1 MTMFIKNTSGK
12 TDVSAVFFMA
22 SSAIQPLPPWQLQQL
37 LLQLESAAKGKRKAL
52 SETGMM
58 PGCSARLLD
67 LSDQT
72 EVWLTLVYP
81 QQEQPEQ
88 GFISV
93 LSPLGAALLG
103 KNVGEV
109 AEVTL
114 FRRTLRFMLC
124 DLMSVK
130 QPPAFH
136 PSVKEKTMSQTL
148 AKQALPEPA
157 LAEHALPKIALPEI
171 VLSSLDLD
179 RLDQLL
185 SRLPATDPA
194 RLQLEQE
201 LDRGAVVEPAAM
213 PANIVTMNSTVRLRL
228 LKTGEEPCLTLV
240 YPKDLDASGD
250 KVSVLAPVGS
260 ALLGLSEGDQIHW
273 PMPDGEIQPIQ
284 VLQLVYQPERAG
296 QLHR

>member
-37 LLQLESAAKGKRKAL
+37 LLQLESAAKSKRKAL
-52 SETGMM
+52 SETGML

-81 QQEQPEQ
+81 QQEQPDQ

-130 QPPAFH
+130 QPPAFR
-136 PSVKEKTMSQTL
+136 PSVQEKTMYQL
-148 AKQALPEPA
+148 LPEQQ
-157 LAEHALPKIALPEI
+157 LPQI

-201 LDRGAVVEPAAM
+201 LERGTVVEPAAM
-213 PANIVTMNSTVRLRL
+213 PADVVTMNSTVRLRL
-228 LKTGEEPCLTLV
+228 LKTGDESCLTLV
-240 YPKDLDASGD
+240 YPKDLDAAGD

-260 ALLGLSEGDQIHW
+260 ALLGLSEGDEIHW

>member
-1 MTMFIKNTSGK
+1 MTIFTKKTSGH
-12 TDVSAVFFMA
+12 TDVSALFLMA

-37 LLQLESAAKGKRKAL
+37 LLQLESAAKSKRKAL
-52 SETGMM
+52 SETGML

-81 QQEQPEQ
+81 QQAKAEQ

-109 AEVTL
+109 AEVRL
-114 FRRTLRFMLC
+114 LRRPLRFLLC

-136 PSVKEKTMSQTL
+136 PSVQENLMKHTSIE
-148 AKQALPEPA
+148 QALPD
-157 LAEHALPKIALPEI
+157 L

-185 SRLPATDPA
+185 SRLPATDPV
-194 RLQLEQE
+194 RLLLEQE
-201 LDRGAVVEPAAM
+201 LERGAVVEPEAM
-213 PANIVTMNSTVRLRL
+213 PANVVTMNSKVKIRLT
-228 LKTGEEPCLTLV
+228 KTGDESCLTLV
-240 YPKDLDASGD
+240 YPKDLDASGE

-260 ALLGLSEGDQIHW
+260 ALLGLSEGDEIHW
-273 PMPDGEIQPIQ
+273 PMPSGEVQPIQ
-284 VLQLVYQPERAG
+284 VLQLLYQPERAG

>member
-1 MTMFIKNTSGK
+1 MTLFKKHASGK
-12 TDVSAVFFMA
+12 TDVSALFLIA

-37 LLQLESAAKGKRKAL
+37 LLQLESVAKGKRRPL
-52 SETGMM
+52 SETGML

-81 QQEQPEQ
+81 QQANPEQ

-109 AEVTL
+109 AEVKL
-114 FRRTLRFMLC
+114 LRRPLRFLLC

-130 QPPAFH
+130 RPPAFL
-136 PSVKEKTMSQTL
+136 PSVQENSMKHPLPQ
-148 AKQALPEPA
+148 QALS
-157 LAEHALPKIALPEI
+157 EHALPQL

-185 SRLPATDPA
+185 NTLPATDPA
-194 RLQLEQE
+194 RLLLEQE
-201 LDRGAVVEPAAM
+201 LERGEIVEPEVI
-213 PANIVTMNSTVRLRL
+213 PPNVVTMNSTVRIRL
-228 LKTGEEPCLTLV
+228 PRTGDESCLTLV

-260 ALLGLSEGDQIHW
+260 ALLGLCEGDQIDW
-273 PMPDGEIQPIQ
+273 PMPSGDIQPIQ

>member
-1 MTMFIKNTSGK
+1 MTMFIKNTAGK

-52 SETGMM
+52 SETGMI

-130 QPPAFH
+130 QPPAFR
-136 PSVKEKTMSQTL
+136 PSVQEKTMSQTL
-148 AKQALPEPA
+148 AKHTLPEPA
-157 LAEHALPKIALPEI
+157 LPKI

-273 PMPDGEIQPIQ
+273 PMPGGEIQPIQ
-284 VLQLVYQPERAG
+284 VLQLLYQPERSG

>member
-1 MTMFIKNTSGK
+1 MFKKNASGK
-12 TDVSAVFFMA
+12 TDVSAMFFMA

-37 LLQLESAAKGKRKAL
+37 LVQLEAATKSKRKAL
-52 SETGMM
+52 SETGML

-67 LSDQT
+67 LSEQT
-72 EVWLTLVYP
+72 ELWLTLVYP
-81 QQEQPEQ
+81 EQEKPEQ

-93 LSPLGAALLG
+93 LSPLGSALLG

-109 AEVTL
+109 AEVQL

-130 QPPAFH
+130 KPPAFH
-136 PSVKEKTMSQTL
+136 PFVQEKTMNQTL
-148 AKQALPEPA
+148 AEPA
-157 LAEHALPKIALPEI
+157 LPQI

-213 PANIVTMNSTVRLRL
+213 PANVVTMNSTVRLRL

-273 PMPDGEIQPIQ
+273 AMPDGEIQPIQ

>member
-1 MTMFIKNTSGK
+1 MTMFTNNASGK

-37 LLQLESAAKGKRKAL
+37 LLQLESAAKSKRKAL
-52 SETGMM
+52 SETGML

-88 GFISV
+88 GFVSV

-136 PSVKEKTMSQTL
+136 PSVQEKPMNQTL
-148 AKQALPEPA
+148 AEQALPE
-157 LAEHALPKIALPEI
+157 LTLPKI

-185 SRLPATDPA
+185 SRLPAKDPA

-201 LDRGAVVEPAAM
+201 LERGAVVEPAAM
-213 PANIVTMNSTVRLRL
+213 PANVVTMNSTVRLRL
-228 LKTGEEPCLTLV
+228 LKTGEESCLTLV
-240 YPKDLDASGD
+240 YPKDLDAAGD

>member
-22 SSAIQPLPPWQLQQL
+22 SSAIQPLPPWQLQQM
-37 LLQLESAAKGKRKAL
+37 LLQLESAAKSRRKSL

-88 GFISV
+88 GFVSV

-103 KNVGEV
+103 KNVGDV

-130 QPPAFH
+130 QPPAFRL
-136 PSVKEKTMSQTL
+136 SVQEKTMSQTL
-148 AKQALPEPA
+148 PKQALPEI
-157 LAEHALPKIALPEI
+157 ALPKI

-194 RLQLEQE
+194 RVQLEQE
-201 LDRGAVVEPAAM
+201 LDRGVVVEPAAM
-213 PANIVTMNSTVRLRL
+213 PANVVTMNSTVRLRL

>member
-1 MTMFIKNTSGK
+1 MTIFTKNASGR
-12 TDVSAVFFMA
+12 TDVSALFFMA

-37 LLQLESAAKGKRKAL
+37 IQQLELAKNRKRKAL

-58 PGCSARLLD
+58 PGCSALLLD

-81 QQEQPEQ
+81 QRERPEQ
-88 GFISV
+88 GFVSV

-136 PSVKEKTMSQTL
+136 PLIQEKTMHQLVSEP
-148 AKQALPEPA
+148 KLPP
-157 LAEHALPKIALPEI
+157 L

-185 SRLPATDPA
+185 SRLSATDPA

-201 LDRGAVVEPAAM
+201 LERGTVVEPEDM
-213 PANIVTMNSTVRLRL
+213 PADVVTMNSTVRLRL
-228 LKTGEEPCLTLV
+228 LKTGDESCLTLV
-240 YPKDLDASGD
+240 YPKDLDAAGD

-260 ALLGLSEGDQIHW
+260 ALLGLSEGDEIHW
-273 PMPDGEIQPIQ
+273 SMPDGEIQPIQ
-284 VLQLVYQPERAG
+284 VIKLIYQPERAG
-296 QLHR
+296 QSYR

>member
-1 MTMFIKNTSGK
+1 MFIKNTSGK

-22 SSAIQPLPPWQLQQL
+22 SSAVQPLPPWQLQQL

-81 QQEQPEQ
+81 QQEEPER

-136 PSVKEKTMSQTL
+136 PSVQEKPMNQTL
-148 AKQALPEPA
+148 AEQALP
-157 LAEHALPKIALPEI
+157 KI

>member
-22 SSAIQPLPPWQLQQL
+22 SSAIQPLPPWQLQQIL
-37 LLQLESAAKGKRKAL
+37 QQLESAAKGKRKAL

-81 QQEQPEQ
+81 QQEQPER

-130 QPPAFH
+130 QPPAFR
-136 PSVKEKTMSQTL
+136 PSVQEKTMSQTL
-148 AKQALPEPA
+148 AKHTLSEQALP
-157 LAEHALPKIALPEI
+157 KI

-213 PANIVTMNSTVRLRL
+213 PANVVTMNSTVRLRL

-240 YPKDLDASGD
+240 YPKDLDTTGD

>member
-22 SSAIQPLPPWQLQQL
+22 SSAIQPLPPWQLQQM
-37 LLQLESAAKGKRKAL
+37 LLQLESAAKSKYKAL
-52 SETGMM
+52 SETGML

-81 QQEQPEQ
+81 QQEQPEL

-114 FRRTLRFMLC
+114 FRRTLKFMLC

-130 QPPAFH
+130 QPPAFR
-136 PSVKEKTMSQTL
+136 PSVQEKTMSQTL
-148 AKQALPEPA
+148 AKHTLPEP
-157 LAEHALPKIALPEI
+157 ALPKIALPQI

-201 LDRGAVVEPAAM
+201 LERGAVVEPAAM
-213 PANIVTMNSTVRLRL
+213 PANVVTMNSTVRLRL

-240 YPKDLDASGD
+240 YPKDLDATGD

-260 ALLGLSEGDQIHW
+260 ALLGLSEGDQIQW

>member
-1 MTMFIKNTSGK
+1 MFIKNTSGK

-81 QQEQPEQ
+81 QQEEPER

-136 PSVKEKTMSQTL
+136 PSVQEKPMNQTL
-148 AKQALPEPA
+148 AEQALP
-157 LAEHALPKIALPEI
+157 KI

>member
-1 MTMFIKNTSGK
+1 MFIKNTSGK

-22 SSAIQPLPPWQLQQL
+22 SSAVQPLPPWQLQQL

-81 QQEQPEQ
+81 QQEQPER

-136 PSVKEKTMSQTL
+136 PSVQEKPMNQTL
-148 AKQALPEPA
+148 AEQALP
-157 LAEHALPKIALPEI
+157 KI

>member
-1 MTMFIKNTSGK
+1 MTLFKKNASAK

-22 SSAIQPLPPWQLQQL
+22 SSAIQPLPPWQLQQM
-37 LLQLESAAKGKRKAL
+37 LLQLESAAKSKGKAL

-81 QQEQPEQ
+81 QQQQPEQ
-88 GFISV
+88 GFVSL

-109 AEVTL
+109 AEVML

-130 QPPAFH
+130 QPPAFR
-136 PSVKEKTMSQTL
+136 PFVQEKTMSQTL

-157 LAEHALPKIALPEI
+157 LPELPTI

-185 SRLPATDPA
+185 SRLPATDPT

-201 LDRGAVVEPAAM
+201 LDRGVVVEPAAM
-213 PANIVTMNSTVRLRL
+213 PANVVTMNSTVRLRL

-240 YPKDLDASGD
+240 YPKDLDTAGD
-250 KVSVLAPVGS
+250 KVSVLAPVGA

>member
-22 SSAIQPLPPWQLQQL
+22 SSAVQPLPPWQLQQL

-81 QQEQPEQ
+81 QQEEPER

-136 PSVKEKTMSQTL
+136 PSVQEKPMNQTL
-148 AKQALPEPA
+148 AEQALP
-157 LAEHALPKIALPEI
+157 KI

>member
-1 MTMFIKNTSGK
+1 MTIFTKNASGH
-12 TDVSAVFFMA
+12 TDVSAFFWMA
-22 SSAIQPLPPWQLQQL
+22 SSAIRPLPPWHLQQM
-37 LLQLESAAKGKRKAL
+37 LLQLESAVKGKRKAL

-67 LSDQT
+67 LSEQT

-81 QQEQPEQ
+81 QQAQPEQ

-109 AEVTL
+109 AEVRL
-114 FRRTLRFMLC
+114 LRRSLRFLLC

-130 QPPAFH
+130 QAPAFQ
-136 PSVKEKTMSQTL
+136 PSVQENPMKHTFT
-148 AKQALPEPA
+148 AQALPDP
-157 LAEHALPKIALPEI
+157 ALPKIALPEI

-194 RLQLEQE
+194 RLLLEQE
-201 LDRGAVVEPAAM
+201 LDRGTVVEPAAM
-213 PANIVTMNSTVRLRL
+213 PQDVVTMNSKVKIRLP
-228 LKTGEEPCLTLV
+228 KTGDESCLTLV
-240 YPKDLDASGD
+240 YPKDMDASGE

-260 ALLGLSEGDQIHW
+260 ALLGLREGDQIHW
-273 PMPDGEIQPIQ
+273 PMPSGDIQPIQ
-284 VLQLVYQPERAG
+284 VLQLLYQPERVG

>member
-1 MTMFIKNTSGK
+1 MTMFTKNASGK

-37 LLQLESAAKGKRKAL
+37 LLQLESAAKSKRKPL
-52 SETGMM
+52 SETGML

-81 QQEQPEQ
+81 QQEQAEQ
-88 GFISV
+88 GFVSV

-136 PSVKEKTMSQTL
+136 PSVKEKPMNQTL
-148 AKQALPEPA
+148 AEQALPE
-157 LAEHALPKIALPEI
+157 IALPEI

-185 SRLPATDPA
+185 SRLPSTDPA

-201 LDRGAVVEPAAM
+201 LERGAVVEPAAM
-213 PANIVTMNSTVRLRL
+213 PGNVVTMNSTVRLRL

-284 VLQLVYQPERAG
+284 VLQLLYQPERSG
-296 QLHR
+296 QFHR

>member
-1 MTMFIKNTSGK
+1 MFIKNTSGK

-22 SSAIQPLPPWQLQQL
+22 SSAIQPLPPWQLQQML
-37 LLQLESAAKGKRKAL
+37 LHLESAAKSKRKAL
-52 SETGMM
+52 SETGML

-81 QQEQPEQ
+81 QQEQPEH

-109 AEVTL
+109 AEVRL

-130 QPPAFH
+130 QPPAFR
-136 PSVKEKTMSQTL
+136 PSVQEKTMSQTL
-148 AKQALPEPA
+148 SEPA
-157 LAEHALPKIALPEI
+157 LPQI

-201 LDRGAVVEPAAM
+201 LERAAVVEPAAM
-213 PANIVTMNSTVRLRL
+213 PANVVTMNSTVRLRL
-228 LKTGEEPCLTLV
+228 LKTDEEACLTLV
-240 YPKDLDASGD
+240 YPKDLDATGD

-273 PMPDGEIQPIQ
+273 PMPDGVIQPIQ
-284 VLQLVYQPERAG
+284 VMQLVYQPERSG

>member
-1 MTMFIKNTSGK
+1 MTMFTKNASGK

-37 LLQLESAAKGKRKAL
+37 LLQLESAAKSKRKPL
-52 SETGMM
+52 SETGML

-88 GFISV
+88 GFVSV

-136 PSVKEKTMSQTL
+136 PSVKEKPMNQTL

-157 LAEHALPKIALPEI
+157 LPKI

-185 SRLPATDPA
+185 SRLPAKDPA

-213 PANIVTMNSTVRLRL
+213 PANVVTMNSTVRLRL

-240 YPKDLDASGD
+240 YPKDLDATGD

-284 VLQLVYQPERAG
+284 VLQLVYQPERSG

>member
-1 MTMFIKNTSGK
+1 MTLFKKNASGK

-22 SSAIQPLPPWQLQQL
+22 SSAIQPLPPWQLQQM
-37 LLQLESAAKGKRKAL
+37 LLQLESAAKSKRKAL
-52 SETGMM
+52 SETGML

-88 GFISV
+88 GFVSV

-109 AEVTL
+109 AEVRL

-136 PSVKEKTMSQTL
+136 PSVQEKPMNQTL
-148 AKQALPEPA
+148 AEQALP
-157 LAEHALPKIALPEI
+157 KI

-213 PANIVTMNSTVRLRL
+213 PANVVTMNSTVRLRL

-240 YPKDLDASGD
+240 YPKDLDATGD

-284 VLQLVYQPERAG
+284 VLQLLYQPERSG

>member
-37 LLQLESAAKGKRKAL
+37 LLQLESAAKSKRKAL
-52 SETGMM
+52 SETGML

-130 QPPAFH
+130 QPPAFR
-136 PSVKEKTMSQTL
+136 PFVQEKTMSQTL

-157 LAEHALPKIALPEI
+157 LPNI

-185 SRLPATDPA
+185 SRLPAADPA

-201 LDRGAVVEPAAM
+201 LERGAVVEPAAM
-213 PANIVTMNSTVRLRL
+213 PANVVTMNSTVRLRL

-240 YPKDLDASGD
+240 YPKDLDATGD

>member
-37 LLQLESAAKGKRKAL
+37 LLQLESAAKSKRKAL
-52 SETGMM
+52 SETGML

-130 QPPAFH
+130 QPPAFR
-136 PSVKEKTMSQTL
+136 PFVQEKTMSQTL

-157 LAEHALPKIALPEI
+157 LPNI

-213 PANIVTMNSTVRLRL
+213 PANVVTMNSTVRLRL

>member
-22 SSAIQPLPPWQLQQL
+22 SSAIQPLPLWQLQQM
-37 LLQLESAAKGKRKAL
+37 LLQLESAAKSKRKTL

-130 QPPAFH
+130 QPPAFR
-136 PSVKEKTMSQTL
+136 PSAQEKTMSQTL
-148 AKQALPEPA
+148 SEQALPQ
-157 LAEHALPKIALPEI
+157 I

-201 LDRGAVVEPAAM
+201 LERGAVVEPAAM
-213 PANIVTMNSTVRLRL
+213 PANVVTMNSTVRLRL

-240 YPKDLDASGD
+240 YPKDLDAAGD

-273 PMPDGEIQPIQ
+273 PMPGGEIQPIQ

>member
-1 MTMFIKNTSGK
+1 MTIFSKNTSGK

-37 LLQLESAAKGKRKAL
+37 LQQLESAAKSKRKAL
-52 SETGMM
+52 SETGML

-81 QQEQPEQ
+81 QQEQPER

-109 AEVTL
+109 AEVRL

-130 QPPAFH
+130 QPPAFC
-136 PSVKEKTMSQTL
+136 PSIQEKTMVQTL
-148 AKQALPEPA
+148 CEQAVPQQG
-157 LAEHALPKIALPEI
+157 LPKL

-179 RLDQLL
+179 RLDLLL

-213 PANIVTMNSTVRLRL
+213 PANVVTMNSTVRLRL

-240 YPKDLDASGD
+240 YPKDLDAAGD

-284 VLQLVYQPERAG
+284 VLQLLFQPERAG

>member
-1 MTMFIKNTSGK
+1 MTIFTKNTSGH
-12 TDVSAVFFMA
+12 TDVSALFLMA

-37 LLQLESAAKGKRKAL
+37 LLQLESAAKSKRKAL
-52 SETGMM
+52 SETGML

-81 QQEQPEQ
+81 QQAKAEQ

-109 AEVTL
+109 AEVRL
-114 FRRTLRFMLC
+114 LRRPLRFLLC

-136 PSVKEKTMSQTL
+136 PSVQENLMKHTSIE
-148 AKQALPEPA
+148 QALPD
-157 LAEHALPKIALPEI
+157 L

-185 SRLPATDPA
+185 SRLPATDPV
-194 RLQLEQE
+194 RLLLEQE
-201 LDRGAVVEPAAM
+201 LERGAVVEPEAK
-213 PANIVTMNSTVRLRL
+213 PANVVTMNSKVKIRLT
-228 LKTGEEPCLTLV
+228 KTGDESCLTLV
-240 YPKDLDASGD
+240 YPKDLDASGE

-260 ALLGLSEGDQIHW
+260 ALLGLSEGDEIHW
-273 PMPDGEIQPIQ
+273 PMPSGEIQPIQ
-284 VLQLVYQPERAG
+284 VLQLLYQPERAG

>member
-1 MTMFIKNTSGK
+1 MTIFIKKASAK
-12 TDVSAVFFMA
+12 TDVSALFFMA
-22 SSAIQPLPPWQLQQL
+22 SSAIHPLPPWQLQHVLQQL
-37 LLQLESAAKGKRKAL
+37 GAVANRKRKAL
-52 SETGMM
+52 SETGIV
-58 PGCSARLLD
+58 PGCSVRLLD

-72 EVWLTLVYP
+72 ESWITLVYP
-81 QQEQPEQ
+81 QQAKPEQ

-103 KNVGEV
+103 KNVGQV
-109 AEVTL
+109 AEVQL

-130 QPPAFH
+130 QPPAFTFT
-136 PSVKEKTMSQTL
+136 PSVQEKLMNQTL
-148 AKQALPEPA
+148 PDPALPE
-157 LAEHALPKIALPEI
+157 LL
-171 VLSSLDLD
+171 LSSLDLD

-194 RLQLEQE
+194 RLLLEQE
-201 LDRGAVVEPAAM
+201 LERGAVVEPEDM
-213 PANIVTMNSTVRLRL
+213 PKDVVTMNSTVRLRL

-240 YPKDLDASGD
+240 YPKDLDAAGD

-260 ALLGLSEGDQIHW
+260 ALLGLREGDEIHW
-273 PMPDGEIQPIQ
+273 PMPDGDIQPIQ
-284 VLQLVYQPERAG
+284 VLQLLYQPERAG

>member
-1 MTMFIKNTSGK
+1 MTIFTKNTSGH
-12 TDVSAVFFMA
+12 TDVSALFLMA
-22 SSAIQPLPPWQLQQL
+22 SSAIQPLPPWQLQRL

-58 PGCSARLLD
+58 PGCSVRLLD

-72 EVWLTLVYP
+72 EVWLTLAYP
-81 QQEQPEQ
+81 QQAKPEQ

-109 AEVTL
+109 AEVRL
-114 FRRTLRFMLC
+114 VRRSLRFLLC

-136 PSVKEKTMSQTL
+136 PSVQENPMKQTSIEK
-148 AKQALPEPA
+148 ALPD
-157 LAEHALPKIALPEI
+157 L

-185 SRLPATDPA
+185 SRLPAKDPA
-194 RLQLEQE
+194 RLSLERE
-201 LDRGAVVEPAAM
+201 LDRGAVVEPENM
-213 PANIVTMNSTVRLRL
+213 PADVVTMNSRVRLRL
-228 LKTGEEPCLTLV
+228 LKTGDESCLTLV

-260 ALLGLSEGDQIHW
+260 ALLGLSEGDEIHW
-273 PMPDGEIQPIQ
+273 SMPDGEIQSIQ

>member
-1 MTMFIKNTSGK
+1 
-12 TDVSAVFFMA
+12 
-22 SSAIQPLPPWQLQQL
+22 
-37 LLQLESAAKGKRKAL
+37 
-52 SETGMM
+52 
-58 PGCSARLLD
+58 
-67 LSDQT
+67 
-72 EVWLTLVYP
+72 
-81 QQEQPEQ
+81 
-88 GFISV
+88 
-93 LSPLGAALLG
+93 
-103 KNVGEV
+103 
-109 AEVTL
+109 
-114 FRRTLRFMLC
+114 
-124 DLMSVK
+124 
-130 QPPAFH
+130 
-136 PSVKEKTMSQTL
+136 MSQTL
-148 AKQALPEPA
+148 PKQALPEI
-157 LAEHALPKIALPEI
+157 ALPKI

-194 RLQLEQE
+194 RVQLEQE

-213 PANIVTMNSTVRLRL
+213 PANVVTMNSTVRLRL

>member
-37 LLQLESAAKGKRKAL
+37 LLQLESAAKSKRKAL

-67 LSDQT
+67 LSNQT

-130 QPPAFH
+130 QPPAFC
-136 PSVKEKTMSQTL
+136 PFVQEKTMNQTL

-157 LAEHALPKIALPEI
+157 LPEHALPKI

-213 PANIVTMNSTVRLRL
+213 PADVVTMNSTVRLRL
-228 LKTGEEPCLTLV
+228 LKTGEESCLTLV
-240 YPKDLDASGD
+240 YPKDLDAAGD

>member
-1 MTMFIKNTSGK
+1 MTIFIKKTSAK
-12 TDVSAVFFMA
+12 TDVSALFFMA
-22 SSAIQPLPPWQLQQL
+22 SSAIHPLPPWQLQQL
-37 LLQLESAAKGKRKAL
+37 LQQLCSLANHKPRPL
-52 SETGMM
+52 SETGIV
-58 PGCSARLLD
+58 PGCSVLLLD
-67 LSDQT
+67 LSDQA
-72 EVWLTLVYP
+72 ESWITLVYP
-81 QQEQPEQ
+81 QQAKPEQ

-103 KNVGEV
+103 KNVGQV
-109 AEVTL
+109 AEVQL

-130 QPPAFH
+130 QPPAFTFT
-136 PSVKEKTMSQTL
+136 PSVQEKLMNPTL
-148 AKQALPEPA
+148 PDPVLPE
-157 LAEHALPKIALPEI
+157 LL
-171 VLSSLDLD
+171 LSSLDLD

-194 RLQLEQE
+194 RLLLEQE
-201 LDRGAVVEPAAM
+201 LERGAVVEPEEM
-213 PANIVTMNSTVRLRL
+213 PKDVVTMNSTVRLRL

-240 YPKDLDASGD
+240 YPKDLDATGD

-260 ALLGLSEGDQIHW
+260 ALLGLREGDEIHW
-273 PMPDGEIQPIQ
+273 PMPDGDIQPIQ